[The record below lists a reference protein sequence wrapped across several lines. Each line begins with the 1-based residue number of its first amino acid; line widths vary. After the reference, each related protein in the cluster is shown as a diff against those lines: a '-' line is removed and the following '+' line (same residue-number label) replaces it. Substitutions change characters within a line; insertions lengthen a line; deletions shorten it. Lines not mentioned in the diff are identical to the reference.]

1 MAQFILIPVTDEMIT
16 DLKECEEMADNG
28 EDKNCS
34 DYSLNGGDVFGCMAE
49 CRWIR
54 RGDDND

>member
-1 MAQFILIPVTDEMIT
+1 MAQFILIPVTEEMIT

-28 EDKNCS
+28 EDKACAEC
-34 DYSLNGGDVFGCMAE
+34 SLNGGDVFECIAE
-49 CRWIR
+49 HQWIR